1 MIALDKEEVMCNV
14 LQSPILVRSVQAKE
28 LFRDVSTEGL
38 DRVRCRAIDK
48 ELVRDARRASDKGLV
63 QDARRASDKGLV
75 QGARRASDKGLV
87 QGARRASDKGLVQGA
102 RRASDKGLVQG
113 ARRASDKGLVQGARR
128 AKTARRA
135 IAKVL
140 RQVAKRASAGELS
153 KDAMQNLK
161 CANAKDEPAKS
172 KGAGKTHASG
182 TTGYATTEWL
192 QQKEPWSHRGA
203 PLPDSV
209 ALDIFDPK
217 DASAPGHSVDELTG

>member
-75 QGARRASDKGLV
+75 QD
-87 QGARRASDKGLVQGA
+87 
-102 RRASDKGLVQG
+102 
-113 ARRASDKGLVQGARR
+113 ARR

>member
-48 ELVRDARRASDKGLV
+48 ELVR
-63 QDARRASDKGLV
+63 DARRASDKGLV

-128 AKTARRA
+128 AKTARRS

-209 ALDIFDPK
+209 ALDIFDLC
-217 DASAPGHSVDELTG
+217 ARTLC

>member
-1 MIALDKEEVMCNV
+1 MIDLDKEEVMCNV

-102 RRASDKGLVQG
+102 RRA
-113 ARRASDKGLVQGARR
+113 
-128 AKTARRA
+128 

-172 KGAGKTHASG
+172 KEAGKTHASG

-217 DASAPGHSVDELTG
+217 DASAPGHAVDELAG

>member
-1 MIALDKEEVMCNV
+1 MIDLDKEEVMCNV

-102 RRASDKGLVQG
+102 RRA
-113 ARRASDKGLVQGARR
+113 
-128 AKTARRA
+128 

-172 KGAGKTHASG
+172 KGAGKTIQVEPRGTLRPSG
-182 TTGYATTEWL
+182 YNKRNPGVTEDTDFWNGNRL
-192 QQKEPWSHRGA
+192 ENLHNAKREM
-203 PLPDSV
+203 L
-209 ALDIFDPK
+209 AL
-217 DASAPGHSVDELTG
+217 LTERTS